1 MKGIIIVGRSRRIVL
16 PKEVCKRLHLEEGDA
31 LEITVEG
38 DSLRLR
44 PRANEGV
51 GLVREGDLLVAT
63 GYPSGADVGAAV
75 LADREDREDQ
85 LAQAHATTRAQGV
98 R

>member
-1 MKGIIIVGRSRRIVL
+1 MKRTIIVGRSRRIVL

-31 LEITVEG
+31 LEIAVEG

-51 GLVREGDLLVAT
+51 GLVREGGLLVAT
-63 GYPSGADVGAAV
+63 GYPNGVDVGGAV

-85 LAQAHATTRAQGV
+85 VAQAYRTTRGKRA